1 MVCYRL
7 QEDCGFN
14 PTISFSNEI
23 IKIIRLIKFSAHIP
37 CGLV

>member
-14 PTISFSNEI
+14 PTISLEKEIVAKGRMSNWYHE
-23 IKIIRLIKFSAHIP
+23 A
-37 CGLV
+37 